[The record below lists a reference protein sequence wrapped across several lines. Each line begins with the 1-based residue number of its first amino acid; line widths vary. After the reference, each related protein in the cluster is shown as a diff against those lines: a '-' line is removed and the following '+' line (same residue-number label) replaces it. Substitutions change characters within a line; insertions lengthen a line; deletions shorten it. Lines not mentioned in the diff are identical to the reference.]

1 MNGEHAVFAKAGWR
15 LLPFMILLY
24 LGCFIDRV
32 NVGFAALSMNADL
45 GFSPEIYGFGAGVF
59 FWGYFLFEVPSNL
72 ILARVGARLWI
83 FRIMLTWGAVSM
95 LTALVSTS
103 TQFYSVRFLL
113 GLAEAGFFPG
123 MVFYLTLWFPAAIRA
138 RFFALFL
145 IAVPLSGVVGGPIS
159 GAILSLGDVGGL
171 KDWQWLFVLEALPAL
186 VLSFAVLA
194 WLPDGPERA
203 PWLSASEK
211 NIIAAR
217 LAAEPAPVHT
227 SFLKLLADPRLWFA
241 ILPYFGLVIDT
252 YGLNFWLPQIVKAMG
267 FSNFETG
274 LMVALPYLVS
284 IAAMYLTARSSDARG
299 ERIWHT
305 AIASAISAIGF
316 AIAAFAPDNTARFI
330 ALTVASAGFYAAV
343 GLYWTLP
350 TTLLGGMAAAGG
362 IGLINA
368 VGNIGGFLGPVIM
381 GWFTQTT
388 GDYRSGLAALAGVTV
403 VVAALTLVLGRLLPL
418 RGDARVPN

>member
-1 MNGEHAVFAKAGWR
+1 MV
-15 LLPFMILLY
+15 LLY

-45 GFSPEIYGFGAGVF
+45 NFTPEIYGFGAGVF

-83 FRIMLTWGAVSM
+83 FRIMFTWGVVSM
-95 LTALVSTS
+95 LTALVSTPM
-103 TQFYSVRFLL
+103 QFYVVRFLL

-123 MVFYLTLWFPAAIRA
+123 MVFYLTLWFPAAMRG
-138 RFFALFL
+138 RFFALFI

-159 GAILSLGDVGGL
+159 GAILSLGDFAGL
-171 KDWQWLFVLEALPAL
+171 KDWQWLFLLEALPAC

-194 WLPDGPERA
+194 WLPNGPESA
-203 PWLSASEK
+203 PWLSSDEK
-211 NIIAAR
+211 KLVLGR
-217 LAAEPAPVHT
+217 LAAEPKPDHT
-227 SFLKLLADPRLWFA
+227 SFLKVLADPRVWLA
-241 ILPYFGLVIDT
+241 IVPYFGLVIDT

-267 FSNFETG
+267 FTNFETG

-284 IAAMYLTARSSDARG
+284 MGAMYLTARSSDARG

-305 AIASAISAIGF
+305 AVASAISAAGF

-350 TTLLGGMAAAGG
+350 TTIIGGMAAAGG

-368 VGNIGGFLGPVIM
+368 VGNIGGFLGPVIV

-388 GDYRSGLAALAGVTV
+388 GNYRSGLAALAGVTIF
-403 VVAALTLVLGRLLPL
+403 VAVLTVALGRLLPL
-418 RGDARVPN
+418 QGEVPTRAGQARRTS